1 MRVESVH
8 DGDSNNGSP
17 SLLIT
22 GGAGYIGSQLVNV
35 LPDRVDVRILD
46 NFSMSSPKNI
56 ANTRRPVDVSIG
68 DVRSAEDVERAMD
81 GVDRVV
87 HLAART
93 GAGSSDEE
101 REETFDINLEGTRT
115 VVDAARDADVEKFVF
130 ASTCNLY
137 GYGRNMSETDDPEP
151 PNAYAESK
159 ARGEELALELED
171 EGVSVNCLRLATNYG
186 YSPGIRFN
194 LVVNLF
200 AMRAAYGEPV
210 SIYGDGTNWRPFVHV
225 KDSARAYA
233 RAALTDE
240 FPTVVNVGSN
250 AENYQIEEIASLVEE
265 KTERDL
271 EVEYRRDLDPG
282 PDYHVSFDRLERTDF
297 ELQYS
302 LEEGIDDLLARFN
315 APYVPVVGRSAVIA
329 ND

>member
-1 MRVESVH
+1 MRAEPVPA
-8 DGDSNNGSP
+8 DGSET
-17 SLLIT
+17 LLIT
-22 GGAGYIGSQLVNV
+22 GGAGYIGSQLVNI
-35 LPDRVDVRILD
+35 LPDRIDVRILD
-46 NFSMSSPKNI
+46 DFSMSSPKNI
-56 ANTRRPVDVSIG
+56 ANARRPVDVSIG
-68 DVRSAEDVERAMD
+68 DVRSRADVESAME

-101 REETFDINLEGTRT
+101 RERTFDINLEGTRT
-115 VVDAARDADVEKFVF
+115 VVDAARDAGVEKFVF

-137 GYGRNMSETDDPEP
+137 GYGRNVTEDDDPDP

-159 ARGEELALELED
+159 AKGEELALELAD
-171 EGVSVNCLRLATNYG
+171 DGVSVNCLRLATNYG
-186 YSPGIRFN
+186 FSPGVRFN

-210 SIYGDGTNWRPFVHV
+210 SIYGDGTNWRPFIHV

-240 FPTVVNVGSN
+240 FPTIVNVGAT
-250 AENYQIEEIASLVEE
+250 AENYQIEEIAEIVEE
-265 KTERDL
+265 KTESDL
-271 EVEYRRDLDPG
+271 EVRYRPDCDPG
-282 PDYHVSFDRLERTDF
+282 PDYHVSFERIEDTNF
-297 ELQYS
+297 ELRYT

-315 APYVPVVGRSAVIA
+315 APYVPVAGKSAVIA